1 MLQRA
6 DQAIADLFTSIANQL
21 AGLGEAITGKVKPQ
35 VSINPTVLFNN
46 GAANISTNLAGAS
59 AAVSTLKLCCAF
71 LGKQLILYGRH
82 TEAGLGQLDLNVIP

>member
-1 MLQRA
+1 MVCVLQRA

-59 AAVSTLKLCCAF
+59 AAVSTLKVF
-71 LGKQLILYGRH
+71 FFI
-82 TEAGLGQLDLNVIP
+82 ES